1 VPPWMGPLGSGLA
14 VEVTVGWL
22 SSLMREH
29 AWHSDALSG
38 TTAAGGVRL
47 MPFGSATLLGNGTS
61 AHFELCGGG
70 GGGGGGAAT
79 ATGGG
84 GGGCGA
90 MATGGGAGGA
100 EVGAAGGGGGKFCRR
115 MVELSSAVCCAR

>member
-1 VPPWMGPLGSGLA
+1 MPPWMGPLGSGLA

-70 GGGGGGAAT
+70 SNGGGATT

-90 MATGGGAGGA
+90 MATGGGAGGV
-100 EVGAAGGGGGKFCRR
+100 EVVAAGGGRGKFCLR